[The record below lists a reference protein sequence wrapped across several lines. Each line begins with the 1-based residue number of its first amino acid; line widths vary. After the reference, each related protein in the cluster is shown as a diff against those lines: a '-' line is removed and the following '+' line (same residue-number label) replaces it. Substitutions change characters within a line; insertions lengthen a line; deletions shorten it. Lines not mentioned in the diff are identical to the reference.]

1 MQRMANFGTFTQVK
15 GSAMGWNLVD
25 LIFENQGRNF
35 FAITFKVMRI
45 LTEHIESKDN

>member
-1 MQRMANFGTFTQVK
+1 MANFGTFTQVK

-45 LTEHIESKDN
+45 LTEHLESKDS